1 LVFAWVI
8 ELRQDRS
15 EMKTTTRRAAEEEE
29 GTESKSMS
37 TILCTY
43 SMYLVV
49 VSVGALLVY
58 DESAERWEQK
68 GSW

>member
-1 LVFAWVI
+1 
-8 ELRQDRS
+8 
-15 EMKTTTRRAAEEEE
+15 MKTTTRRAAEEEE